1 MTTTSTASTPAQL
14 TAPQQTFLTGLFGG
28 THGFI
33 DLRAPKE
40 KVQVFCRVGDEAA
53 IARFLTTHRWRDVY
67 VGVAVRRDQTSGA
80 LVNCDTLT
88 ALFVDIDFKDIP
100 EPDAR
105 ARLAAF
111 PLLPSL
117 VIASGNGLH
126 VYWLLTEPLDLRTEA
141 ARVRVLLRRLARR
154 LGADRMAAEPARVL
168 RMPDTYNYKYD
179 PPRRVELEA
188 APLER
193 YTLAQFEEVLPEA
206 PSTRSSGSFE
216 LPPVIPEGQR
226 NDTLYRLARSLKG
239 KGLLEEAVL
248 AALRE
253 TNRSRCEPPLDD
265 AEIEALAAHA
275 CSQEDR
281 PEFLDA
287 SSRHHLTDLGNARRL
302 VEAHGADL
310 HYTEAHGWLVW
321 DDRRW
326 ARDDTGEVMR
336 RAKATALALYREA
349 IAISDPEQRKPM
361 LAHARQSQNVA
372 RLNAMI
378 TLARSESEIVLTAR
392 QLDADPWLLTVANGT
407 LDLRTGDL
415 RPQRREDL
423 ITKLAPVAYDPEAQ
437 CPTFGG
443 FLGRVQ
449 PNPEMCTFLQRIGGY
464 ALTGDTR
471 EQVLFIFS
479 GQGAN
484 GKSTYLET
492 IRKVMGDYALATRPE
507 TFLAKRGD
515 AIPNDVAALHG
526 ARFVF
531 AVEPEA
537 GRRLAEGLVKQLT
550 GSDTVVARFFYKEFF
565 TFHPIFKLVISANR
579 KPAVRGTNHAIWRR
593 IRLIPF
599 GVTIPDAEQDKT
611 LPAKLE
617 AELPGI
623 LRWLVEGCLAWQRE
637 GLTPPAAVLDATE
650 RYREEMDRLADFLAE
665 RCVFDPNARVGR
677 TDLYET
683 YLASCQHREKPLS
696 RAEFAEAL
704 EERGVTDGR
713 TGNQRRWKGL
723 RLRTP
728 GEDRTSTQDDPGY

>member
-1 MTTTSTASTPAQL
+1 MTTSTASTSAQL
-14 TAPQQTFLTGLFGG
+14 TASQQTFLAALFGG
-28 THGFI
+28 AHGVI

-40 KVQVFCRVGDEAA
+40 KAQVFCKVGDEAA
-53 IARFLTTHRWRDVY
+53 IGQFLHAHRWSDVY
-67 VGVAVRRDQTSGA
+67 VGVATRADKTSGA
-80 LVNCDTLT
+80 LANCDTLT
-88 ALFVDIDFKDIP
+88 ALFADIDFKDIR

-117 VIASGNGLH
+117 VLGSGNGLH
-126 VYWLLTEPLDLRTEA
+126 VYWLLAEPLDLRTEA
-141 ARVRVLLRRLARR
+141 SRIKELLRRLALH

-179 PPRRVELEA
+179 PPRRVELEV

-216 LPPVIPEGQR
+216 LPPVITEGQR

-239 KGLLEEAVL
+239 KGLREEAVL

-253 TNRSRCEPPLDD
+253 TNRSTCEPPLDD
-265 AEIEALAAHA
+265 AEIEALVAHA
-275 CSQEDR
+275 FSQEDR

-302 VEAHGADL
+302 VDAHGADL

-326 ARDDTGEVMR
+326 ARDETGEVMR

-361 LAHARQSQNVA
+361 LAHARQSQNVG
-372 RLNAMI
+372 RLKAMI
-378 TLARSESEIVLTAR
+378 TLACSEPEIVLTAR
-392 QLDADPWLLTVANGT
+392 QLDADPWLMTVANGT

-415 RPQRREDL
+415 RPHQREDL
-423 ITKLAPVAYDPEAQ
+423 ITKLAPVTYHPEAQ
-437 CPTFGG
+437 YPMFGR
-443 FLGRVQ
+443 FLERVQ

-526 ARFVF
+526 ARFVY

-550 GSDTVVARFFYKEFF
+550 GSDTVVARLLYKEFF

-579 KPAVRGTNHAIWRR
+579 KPTVHGTNHAIWRR

-599 GVTIPDAEQDKT
+599 DVTIPDPEQDKT

-623 LRWLVEGCLAWQRE
+623 LRWLVDGCLAWQRD
-637 GLTPPAAVLDATE
+637 GLKPPAPVLDATE
-650 RYREEMDRLADFLAE
+650 RYREEMDRLGGYLAE
-665 RCVFDPNARVGR
+665 HCVLEPGAHIGKTV
-677 TDLYET
+677 LYEH
-683 YLASCQHREKPLS
+683 YLLVSPQREKPLS
-696 RAEFAEAL
+696 RADFAEAL
-704 EERGVTDGR
+704 LERGFVAGR
-713 TGNQRRWKGL
+713 TGTERRWLGL
-723 RLRTP
+723 RHKRADERRTP
-728 GEDRTSTQDDPGY
+728 GPDDPEF